1 MVDLSIAFCMLTQVG
16 YHWAIHALHALQVR
30 APGPCGHREQGPRR
44 VGGSHGPELQPAEER
59 TDLGTAMGKSWGNGY
74 FAGNHGKWIDYGGYE
89 MVILDRWGLVH
100 PVLKKDIASTGA
112 TELTRVN
119 QLTY

>member
-1 MVDLSIAFCMLTQVG
+1 
-16 YHWAIHALHALQVR
+16 
-30 APGPCGHREQGPRR
+30 
-44 VGGSHGPELQPAEER
+44 
-59 TDLGTAMGKSWGNGY
+59 
-74 FAGNHGKWIDYGGYE
+74 